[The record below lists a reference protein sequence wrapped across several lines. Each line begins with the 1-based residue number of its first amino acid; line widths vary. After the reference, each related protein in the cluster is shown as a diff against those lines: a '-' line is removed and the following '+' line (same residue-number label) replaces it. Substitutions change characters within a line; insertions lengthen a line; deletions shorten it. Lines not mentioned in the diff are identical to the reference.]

1 MILKQETPSSA
12 RCFLKVSVGWWVLS
26 NVALLR
32 CEGQA
37 WQRTV
42 GSDKE
47 TLEVPAA
54 LGGVNRIKM

>member
-1 MILKQETPSSA
+1 VPAVSS
-12 RCFLKVSVGWWVLS
+12 RCPVGWWVLS
-26 NVALLR
+26 NVALLK

-42 GSDKE
+42 GLDKE
-47 TLEVPAA
+47 ILEVPAA